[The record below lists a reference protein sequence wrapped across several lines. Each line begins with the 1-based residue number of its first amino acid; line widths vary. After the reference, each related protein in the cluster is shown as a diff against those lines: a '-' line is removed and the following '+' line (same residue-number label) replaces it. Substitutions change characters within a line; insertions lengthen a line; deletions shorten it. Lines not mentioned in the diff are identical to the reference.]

1 MAPVFAKSVEID
13 GIEDELHKRNEEI
26 DAIGTDQERVREN
39 LAALKRSP
47 NEQRL
52 LERYTRQLESQENR
66 LDTLKR
72 EVASLTEQHA
82 RAARELAQLIAS
94 VSIDVT
100 F

>member
-1 MAPVFAKSVEID
+1 MFAKSVEID
-13 GIEDELHKRNEEI
+13 GIEDELGKRNDEI
-26 DAIGTDQERVREN
+26 EAIGTDQERVREN

-52 LERYTRQLESQENR
+52 LERYTRQLESQENQ
-66 LDTLKR
+66 LDALKR
-72 EVASLTEQHA
+72 DVAALNERHA
-82 RAARELAQLIAS
+82 RAAKELAALIAS